1 MSPTLRLGV
10 LGAGGK
16 LGRLICAEASAQPGA
31 WVVVPIPR
39 VGALPAVDVVV
50 DVSRPEGLAA
60 LLPRLDGQ
68 PLLVGTT
75 GDLPWAALE
84 AYASRAPVEVRA
96 NFSVGVPLLI
106 ELLRTAAAAL
116 PPGWDVEIVEL
127 HHNQKVDAPSG
138 TALRL
143 AAALDR
149 PVAQHSLRAGDVIGE
164 HTVYLC
170 GPGERLELKHTA
182 TRREVFAIGALR
194 AAAALVGRPP
204 GLTRA

>member
-1 MSPTLRLGV
+1 MSAPLRVGV
-10 LGAGGK
+10 HGATGK
-16 LGRLICAEASAQPGA
+16 LGRLIIAQAATQPA
-31 WVVVPIPR
+31 DFLAVSLPR
-39 VGALPAVDVVV
+39 TGALPPCDVVI

-60 LLPRLDGQ
+60 LLPRLHGQ

-75 GDLPWAALE
+75 GALPWDALR
-84 AYASRAPVEVRA
+84 AYADTAPVEVRA

-106 ELLRTAAAAL
+106 DLLRVAAAAL

-143 AAALDR
+143 AAAIDG
-149 PVAQHSLRAGDVIGE
+149 PVTHHSLRAGDAIGE
-164 HTVYLC
+164 HTVFLC
-170 GPGERLELKHTA
+170 GPGERIELKHIA

-194 AAAALVGRPP
+194 CATALVHAPC
-204 GLTRA
+204 GLKTA